1 MPKHCQ
7 ALICCVLKKS
17 ARSWKLHCILW
28 KVSTKP
34 SEASFC
40 LNYPNIHHHR
50 IRRSRPTSREWL
62 MEAVHWSS
70 LQWWIAPSMRDP
82 INILVGDF
90 HLHLTS
96 GWLPQRA
103 GGWSCSR
110 LGGPR
115 DFPTSNV
122 CSFYPKE
129 GASIIHKEESLFNF
143 LKNSLGLHLNSLHT
157 QIKI

>member
-1 MPKHCQ
+1 MPETLRNTAKHCQ

-34 SEASFC
+34 IEAPPSEQPEPPDKSGMADGGC
-40 LNYPNIHHHR
+40 PLEQP
-50 IRRSRPTSREWL
+50 
-62 MEAVHWSS
+62 AVMNCPSS
-70 LQWWIAPSMRDP
+70 SQDP

-122 CSFYPKE
+122 CWFYPKE

-143 LKNSLGLHLNSLHT
+143 LKNSLGC
-157 QIKI
+157 I